1 MAMSS
6 PSAPAVAEPVSLK
19 AFLLTAVMW
28 LPLAFFLWFLLRS
41 VVVYLPVRLAAWGL
55 ITWMPDVFGS
65 ITQEYSNAV
74 VVTRFVAEGVQGDA
88 PAGQV
93 GYLSTEVD
101 ALMYCYGWPILIAL
115 VMATPLT
122 WRLTFMQLAIG
133 FFVLI
138 PAQALGIAGEIVLQL
153 SYNFGDTV
161 QAAIAANGASQY
173 VIAFWYQFG
182 YLILPPIV
190 PVVAWILMNRRFIEA
205 IAMRAG
211 EPVAAVPGP
220 SPSDESGKSP

>member
-1 MAMSS
+1 MAM
-6 PSAPAVAEPVSLK
+6 ADVKTTTVDEPVSLK

-28 LPLAFFLWFLLRS
+28 LPLAFFLWFLVRS
-41 VVVYLPVRLAAWGL
+41 LVVYLPVQLAGWGL
-55 ITWMPDVFGS
+55 LAWMPDVFAS
-65 ITQEYSNAV
+65 ITQEFSNAV
-74 VVTRFVAEGVQGDA
+74 VVTRFIAEGFEGEA

-101 ALMYCYGWPILIAL
+101 ALMYCYGWPILLAL

-133 FFVLI
+133 FFVLV
-138 PAQALGIAGEIVLQL
+138 PAQAFGIAGEIVLQL
-153 SYNFGDTV
+153 SYNFGDNV
-161 QAAIAANGASQY
+161 KAAIEANGASQY

-211 EPVAAVPGP
+211 EPVAAIPGP

>member
-1 MAMSS
+1 MSS
-6 PSAPAVAEPVSLK
+6 PSAPAVDEPVSLK

-41 VVVYLPVRLAAWGL
+41 LVVYLPVRLAAWGL
-55 ITWMPDVFGS
+55 IAWMPDVFGS

-122 WRLTFMQLAIG
+122 WRLTFTQLAIG
-133 FFVLI
+133 FLVLV

-173 VIAFWYQFG
+173 MIAFWYQFG

>member
-1 MAMSS
+1 MANPS
-6 PSAPAVAEPVSLK
+6 PPVVDEPVSLK

-55 ITWMPDVFGS
+55 TAWMPDVFGS
-65 ITQEYSNAV
+65 ITQEFSNVV
-74 VVTRFVAEGVQGDA
+74 VVTKFIAEGFMDA
-88 PAGQV
+88 PAGQIP
-93 GYLSTEVD
+93 YLSTDVD

-122 WRLTFMQLAIG
+122 WRLTFIQLTIG
-133 FFVLI
+133 FFVLV
-138 PAQALGIAGEIVLQL
+138 PAQAFGIAGEIVLQL

-161 QAAIAANGASQY
+161 KAAIEANGASQY
-173 VIAFWYQFG
+173 AIAFWYQFG

-205 IAMRAG
+205 IATPSG
-211 EPVAAVPGP
+211 EPVTAVPGP

>member
-1 MAMSS
+1 MAMADPS
-6 PSAPAVAEPVSLK
+6 PPAVDEPVSLK
-19 AFLLTAVMW
+19 AFLLTTVMW
-28 LPLAFFLWFLLRS
+28 LPLAFFLWFLVRS
-41 VVVYLPVRLAAWGL
+41 LVVYLPVRLAAWGL
-55 ITWMPDVFGS
+55 TAWMPDVFGS
-65 ITQEYSNAV
+65 ITQEFANAV
-74 VVTRFVAEGVQGDA
+74 VVTRFIAEGFTDA
-88 PAGQV
+88 PAGQIA
-93 GYLSTEVD
+93 YLSTDVD

-122 WRLTFMQLAIG
+122 WRLTFIQLTIG
-133 FFVLI
+133 FFVLV
-138 PAQALGIAGEIVLQL
+138 PAQAFGIAGEIVLQL

-161 QAAIAANGASQY
+161 KAAIDANGASQY

-205 IAMRAG
+205 VARPGG

-220 SPSDESGKSP
+220 NPSNDSGKSP